1 MNVCLLYSFLYN
13 NDDSCFCQAVFP
25 EILKFCHKEVGR
37 KTAVGLACFRRGGRG
52 KEKTGGRRA
61 LEFKE
66 YKSL

>member
-1 MNVCLLYSFLYN
+1 MARVEKKQSPVSELQSFK
-13 NDDSCFCQAVFP
+13 
-25 EILKFCHKEVGR
+25 LKFCHKKVGR

>member
-1 MNVCLLYSFLYN
+1 VTKKSTRKRK
-13 NDDSCFCQAVFP
+13 P
-25 EILKFCHKEVGR
+25 LKFCHKEVGR

>member
-1 MNVCLLYSFLYN
+1 VSELQSFK
-13 NDDSCFCQAVFP
+13 
-25 EILKFCHKEVGR
+25 LKFCHKKVGR

-52 KEKTGGRRA
+52 KEKTGGERA

>member
-1 MNVCLLYSFLYN
+1 MKSFLILPKNYQQIVIL
-13 NDDSCFCQAVFP
+13 SSY
-25 EILKFCHKEVGR
+25 ISHTLKFCHKEVGR

-52 KEKTGGRRA
+52 KEKTGGWRA